1 MSNPKQL
8 PLKFQAFSIVIYRKG
23 INMGL
28 TIGLAVFFVII
39 VVVIIFMAI
48 SIYNNLV
55 RLNKEIDRSW
65 ANIDVILK
73 QRFDEIPQL
82 VQVVEQY
89 AQHEKGMI
97 EQVTNA
103 RAKYGQANSVKDKVA
118 AANDM
123 SLALKGIFAIG
134 EAYPELKSNENFMQL
149 QSRVSDLENSIA
161 DRRENFN
168 SAVTN
173 YNTRI
178 LQIPDVIFANM
189 LGYGQRDL
197 YEVPDSDKVKPSL
210 KMNLPFSN

>member
-1 MSNPKQL
+1 
-8 PLKFQAFSIVIYRKG
+8 
-23 INMGL
+23 MGL
-28 TIGLAVFFVII
+28 GFGITAFVVII
-39 VVVIIFMAI
+39 ALVIIFMGI

-97 EQVTNA
+97 DQVTNA
-103 RAKYGQANSVKDKVA
+103 RSKYGQANSVKDKVA

-134 EAYPELKSNENFMQL
+134 EAYPELKSNQNFIQL
-149 QSRVSDLENSIA
+149 QNRVSDLENSIS
-161 DRRENFN
+161 DRRENYN
-168 SAVTN
+168 STVTN

-178 LQIPDVIFANM
+178 LQIPDVFFARL
-189 LGYGQRDL
+189 LGYTERDL
-197 YEVPDSDKVKPSL
+197 YNVPDAEKARPDL
-210 KMNLPFSN
+210 KMNLPYNN